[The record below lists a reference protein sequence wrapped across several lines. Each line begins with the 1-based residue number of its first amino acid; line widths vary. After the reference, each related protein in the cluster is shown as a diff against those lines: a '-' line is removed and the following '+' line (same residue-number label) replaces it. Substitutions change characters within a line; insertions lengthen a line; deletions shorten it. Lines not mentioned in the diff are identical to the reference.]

1 MSIALVSLQFL
12 RVARTFI
19 PILKRANRLAKI
31 IVFENLQK
39 ELWLMSDEQ
48 VRSRLGALSGKV
60 L

>member
-1 MSIALVSLQFL
+1 MLIALVSLQFL

-19 PILKRANRLAKI
+19 PILECANRLAKI

-48 VRSRLGALSGKV
+48 VRSRLGSLSGKV